1 MSAAALRLIVV
12 GSSSAAPR
20 PGRASSCYL
29 VRTPRAA
36 MVLDVGNGAFG
47 KLQLA
52 IDYRQL
58 DAIVVSHLHG
68 DHFLDVIPLRFA
80 LKRRPSVR
88 DALLP
93 LWLPPGG
100 AATLAQLCSILTR
113 SDGAA
118 FLDEVF
124 LVREYDPS
132 SELQI
137 GDTRLRFAPARHY
150 IPAFAIRVEHDGAS
164 VVFSADTAPC
174 ESVVQLARGCALFLC
189 ETTLGLGSEE
199 EPRGHSSA
207 SEAADMA
214 QRAGAGRLVLTH
226 YSAADSADA
235 LVAAAREHYAGPILA
250 ADDGLELSIP

>member
-1 MSAAALRLIVV
+1 VSASPLQLVVV

-20 PGRASSCYL
+20 PGRACSSYL
-29 VRTPRAA
+29 VRTLRAA
-36 MVLDVGNGAFG
+36 VVLDLGNGALG

-80 LKRRPSVR
+80 LKRRPSLR
-88 DALLP
+88 DRRLP

-100 AATLAQLCSILTR
+100 AQMLRQLCGLLTG

-124 LVREYDPS
+124 DVREYDPAGQ
-132 SELQI
+132 LQI
-137 GDTRLRFAPARHY
+137 GDARLTFAPARHY
-150 IPAFAIRVEHDGAS
+150 IPAYAIRAACDGAS
-164 VVFSADTAPC
+164 IVYSADTAPC
-174 ESVVQLARGCALFLC
+174 RSVVELGRGASLFLC
-189 ETTLGLGSEE
+189 EATLGLGSEE

-207 SEAADMA
+207 YEAGAMA
-214 QRAGAGRLVLTH
+214 QRAGVERLVLTH

-235 LVAAAREHYAGPILA
+235 LVAAARERFEGPVLA
-250 ADDGLELSIP
+250 AEDGVELSIP